1 MNICKRH
8 VGTAESEKWCVRG
21 KENKNTGKRKEKKKE
36 KNALSRTPQDVN
48 ALKVCGLNQGHFMNA
63 SDYMS
68 VCQSTRKVNNP
79 FVVGWFVGWL
89 AESCCLAV
97 ELVWLSRLSMCPLLF
112 WYLHIAVVRALHRW
126 YVYALYC
133 VCSRACVCVFT
144 VPKIDAL
151 LTLPHF
157 SLHTNVCDMF
167 LFASSSSSSV
177 IFGWFSV
184 GSLKTYHMFF
194 IRFKKFDTPNAYV
207 WMLLDG
213 NGSNLAIWWF
223 NRYVLGAVG
232 ETNCSVT
239 LTAFDAFSSNKRM
252 CLMCTIP
259 FDELHLHA
267 NGICMFQ
274 QKLLPKWK
282 GK

>member
-1 MNICKRH
+1 MRSRARHKMSMHLRFAASIRVTLWTQVIICLCVSRH
-8 VGTAESEKWCVRG
+8 VKSIT
-21 KENKNTGKRKEKKKE
+21 
-36 KNALSRTPQDVN
+36 L
-48 ALKVCGLNQGHFMNA
+48 LLLVCSLVG
-63 SDYMS
+63 S
-68 VCQSTRKVNNP
+68 V
-79 FVVGWFVGWL
+79 WL